1 MILTDIRLQQY
12 RSYTD
17 ASFELGSGVNIV
29 VGPNAAG
36 KTNLLEAIMVACSGK
51 SYRARDTSLPQ
62 YGQAWARI
70 DAHTSNNSLRT
81 AKLQTDPLGRLQ
93 KSFEIDEKSV

>member
-1 MILTDIRLQQY
+1 MIFTDLRLQNY

-36 KTNLLEAIMVACSGK
+36 KTNLLEAVMVNSVGK
-51 SYRARDTSLPQ
+51 SYRALC
-62 YGQAWARI
+62 
-70 DAHTSNNSLRT
+70 
-81 AKLQTDPLGRLQ
+81 
-93 KSFEIDEKSV
+93 